1 MRNNIFIRSV
11 KKRCTRYRVA
21 HARTLLVGV
30 VYHPT
35 SRRKTNKQHC
45 SFQQPPAQRPRNIA
59 AMAPRNA
66 LANISFTVDSASE
79 DDLTHDELNAMPTP
93 DSNNEN
99 KAPARKGRGKAAQ
112 QAKAASTTK
121 ATAKGR
127 SATRVTDTKTTTKKA
142 PAKPGRKAAAERKNG
157 ADSDAE
163 EADELEEDDVTE
175 VAEPA
180 KPAKRGRP
188 PKAKRA
194 QEEEE
199 PAEEEPAPAKRG
211 RKAVAA
217 KEPVAK
223 KEPKSKATAKSRSAK
238 RGAESE
244 AEPEDFT
251 IPETQ
256 AEPEDDP
263 MDIEDSVE
271 VEEIPESMPPPPRP
285 SARPSARR
293 TAASRTRQPSDGA
306 RRAGSVSD
314 TERDP
319 AMRRKVGDLTKKLEA
334 MTAKYETLKDVA
346 TSGKESNFEQLRK
359 RTEQVAKG
367 SSHRPSV
374 LTTTTNLILRPRR
387 RHQSFETTSRR
398 APIPH
403 L

>member
-1 MRNNIFIRSV
+1 MQNNIFIRFAT
-11 KKRCTRYRVA
+11 KRCTRYRVA

-35 SRRKTNKQHC
+35 SRRKTDQQHC
-45 SFQQPPAQRPRNIA
+45 SFQQLSAQRPHNIA

-66 LANISFTVDSASE
+66 LANISFTVYSASE

-112 QAKAASTTK
+112 QTKATSTTK

-127 SATRVTDTKTTTKKA
+127 PATRVTDTKTTTKKA
-142 PAKPGRKAAAERKNG
+142 PAKPGRKAAERKNG

-163 EADELEEDDVTE
+163 EADELDEDDITE
-175 VAEPA
+175 AAEPA

-188 PKAKRA
+188 PKAKKA

-223 KEPKSKATAKSRSAK
+223 KEPKPKTTAKSRNAK

-244 AEPEDFT
+244 AEPEAFT

-293 TAASRTRQPSDGA
+293 TAASRTRQPSAGA

-367 SSHRPSV
+367 LSSCPST
-374 LTTTTNLILRPRR
+374 LNTTTNLVLRPRC
-387 RHQSFETTSRR
+387 RHQSLETTSRR
-398 APIPH
+398 AAIPH